1 MPRLFLWAAEGSAA
15 LSHDHVRSVALQNG
29 EDTDEREQGGAA
41 VTPQNKGRKRL
52 FTIEEAG
59 EYLGRSTWSVRRLI
73 WGGTLPPVRHG
84 RRIHIDLLDL
94 DAFIDR
100 HKMIE

>member
-1 MPRLFLWAAEGSAA
+1 MIL
-15 LSHDHVRSVALQNG
+15 N
-29 EDTDEREQGGAA
+29 
-41 VTPQNKGRKRL
+41 NKARKRL
-52 FTIEEAG
+52 YTIEEAG

-84 RRIHIDLLDL
+84 RRIHIDLMDL

-100 HKMIE
+100 HKMLE

>member
-1 MPRLFLWAAEGSAA
+1 MRPLAVPNGQEA
-15 LSHDHVRSVALQNG
+15 DHTRRRQEAMIP
-29 EDTDEREQGGAA
+29 T
-41 VTPQNKGRKRL
+41 NKARKRL
-52 FTIEEAG
+52 YTIEEAG

-73 WGGTLPPVRHG
+73 WGGTLPSVRYG
-84 RRIHIDLLDL
+84 RRIHVDLNDL

>member
-1 MPRLFLWAAEGSAA
+1 MTSPPR
-15 LSHDHVRSVALQNG
+15 
-29 EDTDEREQGGAA
+29 
-41 VTPQNKGRKRL
+41 KYKRL
-52 FTIEEAG
+52 YTIKEAG
-59 EYLGRSTWSVRRLI
+59 EYLGRSTWAVRRLI

-84 RRIHIDLLDL
+84 RRIHVDLMDL

>member
-1 MPRLFLWAAEGSAA
+1 MPRLFLWPAEGSAA
-15 LSHDHVRSVALQNG
+15 LSHDHMRTVALPNG
-29 EDTDEREQGGAA
+29 QEADHTRRGGEA
-41 VTPQNKGRKRL
+41 VISTNKAKKRL
-52 FTIEEAG
+52 YTIEEAG

-73 WGGTLPPVRHG
+73 WGGILPPVRQG
-84 RRIHIDLLDL
+84 RRIHVDLNDL